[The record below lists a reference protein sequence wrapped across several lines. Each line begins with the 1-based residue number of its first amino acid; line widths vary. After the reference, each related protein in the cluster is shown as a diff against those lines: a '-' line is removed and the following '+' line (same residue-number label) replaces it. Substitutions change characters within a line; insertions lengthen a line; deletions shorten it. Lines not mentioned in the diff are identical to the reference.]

1 MKRSIFSHIVLLLIP
16 LLSSCIQEQVSTEI
30 DGPSLPEGVPTT
42 LIIPFGSTEALDVD
56 VTTKAEASGVDEA
69 RIHDLYVMIFNK
81 NDNSS
86 GESLRGRSN
95 PPAPEK
101 STWTKLKGNF
111 FTHKGRLNR
120 EPYILRVTAVT
131 LIYIADLATLL
142 YIDTIPMR
150 ELTDFGVFLAVGLS
164 IALIILAVSIFCL
177 AIRRLHDLDRSG
189 WWVLLSFVPIINFIL
204 GLYLMFKKG
213 VVGGNRFGADPLA

>member
-1 MKRSIFSHIVLLLIP
+1 
-16 LLSSCIQEQVSTEI
+16 
-30 DGPSLPEGVPTT
+30 
-42 LIIPFGSTEALDVD
+42 
-56 VTTKAEASGVDEA
+56 
-69 RIHDLYVMIFNK
+69 
-81 NDNSS
+81 
-86 GESLRGRSN
+86 
-95 PPAPEK
+95 
-101 STWTKLKGNF
+101 
-111 FTHKGRLNR
+111 
-120 EPYILRVTAVT
+120 VTAVT